1 MIKLLLAGPREFT
14 DLIQRQAREYPD
26 IRIINLSTEPS
37 HCVEALEDSA
47 KGADAVLLGF
57 PDDEIKLMIDVAT
70 RHEVRSVIFISVD
83 NPGLAY
89 RKWAKYKCK
98 LAREGEELQKIS
110 SYFRERPEL
119 LKDQADNRDI
129 FEDFGE
135 RAEDSRARVEEVRK
149 REKSNRAVAVKKKVI
164 TVFGQKGGVG
174 KTVISVSMA
183 KSIAYL
189 TDLKVVVLDLD
200 MNRAYG
206 DCVRLLGF
214 IGPKKDQA
222 ICNFDVDN
230 NWPAPAEKTL
240 AAWTTFPWELR
251 GDLRVVENFLIKDRK
266 NLYCIPPMRS
276 LTEEHSINYD
286 LVQKTIGVL
295 NRHFDVVIID
305 GGNTL
310 SDTTLSALENCDEII
325 IVSSPE
331 LGVLDNLAEFTTD
344 TLKSVK
350 KVSDPLIVIN
360 KVPNKTP
367 YDLNKELP
375 NITGGYPLTAKFPYD
390 QALYE
395 KVANHASVPHL
406 GEELTPWLEEMEKLL
421 WTIFP
426 RELFGKESRE
436 SKGGFLKRLFGF
448 KKAASV

>member
-14 DLIQRQAREYPD
+14 DLIQRQSREHPD

-57 PDDEIKLMIDVAT
+57 PDEEIKLMIDVAT
-70 RHEVRSVIFISVD
+70 RHEVQSIIFISVD
-83 NPGLAY
+83 NLGMAY

-98 LAREGEELQKIS
+98 LTREGEELQKIVS
-110 SYFRERPEL
+110 FFKERPDL
-119 LKDQADNRDI
+119 IQDQIGDRNI
-129 FEDFGE
+129 FESFDDNE
-135 RAEDSRARVEEVRK
+135 SKARVEEVKK
-149 REKSNRAVAVKKKVI
+149 REKSKRAVAVKKKAI
-164 TVFGQKGGVG
+164 TVFGQKGGIG
-174 KTVISVSMA
+174 KTVLSVSMA
-183 KSIAYL
+183 KSIAFL

-206 DCVRLLGF
+206 DCLRLFGF

-222 ICNFDVDN
+222 ICNFEVDN
-230 NWPAPAEKTL
+230 NQPVPAEKTL
-240 AAWTTFPWELR
+240 AAWMAFPWELR
-251 GDLRVVENFLIKDRK
+251 GDFRVVENYLIKERK
-266 NLYCIPPMRS
+266 NLYCLPPIRS
-276 LTEEHSINYD
+276 LAEEHSINYD
-286 LVQKTIGVL
+286 LVQRTIGVL

-310 SDTTLSALENCDEII
+310 SDATLSALENCDEII

-367 YDLNKELP
+367 YDLSKELP

-395 KVANHASVPHL
+395 KVANHATVPHL

-426 RELFGKESRE
+426 RELFGNENRE
-436 SKGGFLKRLFGF
+436 SKGGFFRKLFSFKRT
-448 KKAASV
+448 ASG